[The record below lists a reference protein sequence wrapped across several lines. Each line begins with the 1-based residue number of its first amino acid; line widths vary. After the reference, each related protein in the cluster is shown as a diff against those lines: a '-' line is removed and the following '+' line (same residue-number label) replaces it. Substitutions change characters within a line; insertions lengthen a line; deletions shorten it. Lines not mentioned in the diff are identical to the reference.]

1 MALIGKNNE
10 EKIWNYLK
18 SKGFNN
24 YGIAGIMGNLYAE
37 SGLRPNNL
45 QNTYEKKLGYT
56 DDNYTIAVDNNTYSN
71 FVRDSAGYGLAQ
83 WTYWSRKQNLLDFA
97 KSQNKSIGD
106 LEMQLDFLYKEL
118 SEGYKT
124 VFNVCKNAKSVLEA
138 SNAMLLQYERPA
150 NQSESVQT
158 KRASYGQVYYDK
170 YAITTK
176 GDVQMG
182 YTNSSL
188 VNCVVK
194 SPNHSGQRTHR
205 IDRITPHCVVGQLS
219 AESIGGC
226 FTSSSRQA
234 SCNYGIGKD
243 GRVCLIVDEANRS
256 WCTSSNANDQRAITI
271 EVASDKTHPYA
282 FTNEA
287 YEKLVELC
295 IDICRRNGIKK
306 LLWLGTKEKSLAYEP
321 KDDEAILTAHRW
333 FANKSCPGDWM
344 YSREGDLANRVTAAL
359 GGSVTPTPTPVQ
371 PSQPIKN
378 DNFPTVPFLVQ
389 VIINDLNYRSEPS
402 MKGVVKG
409 QTGKG
414 SFTIV
419 EVSNGWGR
427 LKSGAGWIYLENPEY
442 CTIGKSVGGS
452 VTPTPTPSKPA
463 ATSYRVKITA
473 NALNIRKGPGTKY
486 GINGVIRDR
495 GVYTIVEENSGW
507 GKLKSGAGW
516 ISLSYTQKL

>member
-1 MALIGKNNE
+1 MTKEQFI
-10 EKIWNYLK
+10 EKIASLVKKYADSYDIKVISPIIAQACLESAYGTSELATNAHNYFGLK
-18 SKGFNN
+18 
-24 YGIAGIMGNLYAE
+24 Y
-37 SGLRPNNL
+37 RPNRCPSACGIYHKIGSEQNADGSYTSSAMQWMKFESMEKGIIGYFDFINISNYANL
-45 QNTYEKKLGYT
+45 KNVTNPKIYLENIKKNGYAT
-56 DDNYTIAVDNNTYSN
+56 SLKYIDNLMNVI
-71 FVRDSAGYGLAQ
+71 
-83 WTYWSRKQNLLDFA
+83 
-97 KSQNKSIGD
+97 NKWD
-106 LEMQLDFLYKEL
+106 L
-118 SEGYKT
+118 
-124 VFNVCKNAKSVLEA
+124 
-138 SNAMLLQYERPA
+138 
-150 NQSESVQT
+150 T
-158 KRASYGQVYYDK
+158 KYDED
-170 YAITTK
+170 ATTK

-194 SPNHSGQRTHR
+194 SPNHSGKRTHR

-226 FTSSSRQA
+226 FTSSSKQA

-256 WCTSSNANDQRAITI
+256 WCTSSSANDQRAITI

-295 IDICRRNGIKK
+295 TDICRRNGIKK

-344 YSREGDLANRVTAAL
+344 YAREGDLANRVTAAL
-359 GGSVTPTPTPVQ
+359 GGNVVSTPAQ
-371 PSQPIKN
+371 PSQPAKN
-378 DNFPTVPFLVQ
+378 DSFPTVPFLVQ
-389 VIINDLNYRSEPS
+389 VIVNDLNYRNEPS
-402 MKGVVKG
+402 MKGTVRG

-419 EVSNGWGR
+419 EVSDGWGK

-442 CTIGKSVGGS
+442 CTIGKSVGGNVVS
-452 VTPTPTPSKPA
+452 TPAPSTPA

-486 GINGVIRDR
+486 GTNGVIRDK
-495 GVYTIVEENSGW
+495 GIYTIIEENNGW

-516 ISLSYTQKL
+516 ISLSYAQKL